1 MKYVVLNAYTEK
13 NLGDDLFIRY
23 IINRYSNANFYILNN
38 SKYKYVFN
46 DLKNLRFLNLE
57 TNILLSFGS
66 KIYSSLIPNIKG
78 LIEKK
83 ANAVVYIGG
92 SLFIEYKNW
101 REISNWWDYQASNH
115 KFYILGSNFGP
126 YNSEDF
132 KRRYEEVFSKC
143 QDVCVRDQYSYMLF
157 QDNNKVRYAPDIL
170 LSYKMPKVELKKQI
184 FISVINC
191 EAKDEGSN
199 KLSKF
204 QNDYITLLLKIINQY
219 LDLDFKIVLSSFCEK
234 EGDNK
239 AIELLINKINKTGN
253 LEVLNYDGSNYSDIL
268 KSISASSY
276 VIGSRFHSV
285 ILALA
290 AKRPV
295 LPILYSN
302 KTKNVLDDMNFKGN
316 VIDIRNID
324 KDISFEE
331 IDYNRLV
338 IQDMD
343 LYIKQAEEHFSV
355 LDKNLK

>member
-23 IINRYSNANFYILNN
+23 IINRYSNTDFYVLNN
-38 SKYKYVFN
+38 SKYKYVFD
-46 DLKNLRFLNLE
+46 DLKNLKFLDLE
-57 TNILLSFGS
+57 TNVLLSFGS
-66 KIYSSLIPNIKG
+66 KIYRSLIPNIKG

-92 SLFIEYKNW
+92 SLFIEYENW

-115 KFYILGSNFGP
+115 KFYVLGSNFGP
-126 YNSEDF
+126 YNFEDF
-132 KRRYEEVFSKC
+132 KKRYDEIFSKC
-143 QDVCVRDQYSYMLF
+143 QDVCVRDQYSYNLF
-157 QDNNKVRYAPDIL
+157 KENNKVRYAPDIL
-170 LSYKMPKVELKKQI
+170 LSYKIPKIELKKQI

-191 EAKDEGSN
+191 ETKDEGSN
-199 KLSKF
+199 KLYKY
-204 QNDYITLLLKIINQY
+204 QNDYIALLLKIINQY
-219 LDLDFKIVLSSFCEK
+219 LDLDYKIVLSSFCEK

-239 AIELLINKINKTGN
+239 AIELLINKIENTDN
-253 LEVLNYDGSNYSDIL
+253 IEVLNYDGLNYNDIL
-268 KSISASSY
+268 KGISASSY

-295 LPILYSN
+295 LPIIYSN
-302 KTKNVLDDMNFKGN
+302 KTKNVLEDMSFKGN

-331 IDYNRLV
+331 IDSNRSA

-343 LYIKQAEEHFSV
+343 HYIKKAEEHFSI

>member
-13 NLGDDLFIRY
+13 NLGDDLFVRY
-23 IINRYSNANFYILNN
+23 IINRYSNTNFYILNN
-38 SKYKYVFN
+38 SKYKYVFD
-46 DLKNLRFLNLE
+46 DLKNLKFLDLE
-57 TNILLSFGS
+57 TNVFLSLGS
-66 KIYSSLIPNIKG
+66 KIYRSLIPNFKC

-83 ANAVVYIGG
+83 ASAVVYIGG
-92 SLFIEYKNW
+92 SLFIEYENW

-132 KRRYEEVFSKC
+132 KKRYDEIFSKC
-143 QDVCVRDQYSYMLF
+143 RDVCVRDRYSYSLF
-157 QDNNKVRYAPDIL
+157 NENNKVRYAPDIL
-170 LSYKMPKVELKKQI
+170 LSYKMPKVELEKQI

-191 EAKDEGSN
+191 ETKDEGCN
-199 KLSKF
+199 KLSKY
-204 QNDYITLLLKIINQY
+204 QIDYIALLLKIINHY
-219 LDLDFKIVLSSFCEK
+219 LNLDYKIVLSSFCEK

-239 AIELLINKINKTGN
+239 AIELLVNKIGKAGN
-253 LEVLNYDGSNYSDIL
+253 IEIVNYDGSNYNDIL

-295 LPILYSN
+295 LPIIYSN
-302 KTKNVLDDMNFKGN
+302 KTMNVLDDMNFMGN

-343 LYIKQAEEHFSV
+343 YYIKKAEEHFLI

>member
-1 MKYVVLNAYTEK
+1 MKFVVLNAYTEK
-13 NLGDDLFIRY
+13 NLGDDLFIRHVV
-23 IINRYSNANFYILNN
+23 NRYSNTNFYILNN

-46 DLKNLRFLNLE
+46 DLKNLRFLNLD
-57 TNILLSFGS
+57 TNVLLSFCS

-92 SLFIEYKNW
+92 SLFIEYENW
-101 REISNWWDYQASNH
+101 REISNWWDFQASNH

-132 KRRYEEVFSKC
+132 KSRYAEIFSKC
-143 QDVCVRDQYSYMLF
+143 QDVCVRDLYSYRLF

-170 LSYKMPKVELKKQI
+170 LSYKMPKVKLKKQI

-191 EAKDEGSN
+191 ETKDEGSN

-204 QNDYITLLLKIINQY
+204 KNDYITLLLKIINHY
-219 LDLDFKIVLSSFCEK
+219 LDLEYKIVLSSFCEK
-234 EGDNK
+234 EGDNRT
-239 AIELLINKINKTGN
+239 IELLINKISKTEN
-253 LEVLNYDGSNYSDIL
+253 IEVLNYDGSNYNDIL

-295 LPILYSN
+295 LPIIYSN
-302 KTKNVLDDMNFKGN
+302 KTTNVLDDMNFKGN

-331 IDYNRLV
+331 IDYNR
-338 IQDMD
+338 IITQNMEP
-343 LYIKQAEEHFSV
+343 YIKKAEEHFLV
-355 LDKNLK
+355 LEKKLK